1 MGRRGT
7 SFVAS
12 ALHDR
17 EIMNIQRNFVSPE
30 PIHSQNRA
38 SVLAT
43 WQENAGGG
51 IGIFTFVVG
60 MRVLLQIIG
69 AALGFVESPLPS
81 LENMQL
87 WLMIAAVLGIILFG
101 VLMIV
106 RSSLDEL
113 VQYGEWQAMAAE
125 IEELEQQVS
134 ELETELEA
142 VQLSHQNA
150 IDSLADARRALHQ
163 NMAVASTKYRAP
175 EQPTEP
181 PVQRDAR
188 WLLKLAYGG
197 SKWGRD
203 YIVKTYDDWTPT
215 RWTAAR
221 NILEEA
227 RIARTVGNRTELL
240 YGDEATAATALSA
253 HCQPNSSQF
262 QSETELVQ
270 R

>member
-1 MGRRGT
+1 M
-7 SFVAS
+7 AS

-134 ELETELEA
+134 ELETE
-142 VQLSHQNA
+142 
-150 IDSLADARRALHQ
+150 
-163 NMAVASTKYRAP
+163 
-175 EQPTEP
+175 
-181 PVQRDAR
+181 
-188 WLLKLAYGG
+188 
-197 SKWGRD
+197 
-203 YIVKTYDDWTPT
+203 
-215 RWTAAR
+215 
-221 NILEEA
+221 
-227 RIARTVGNRTELL
+227 
-240 YGDEATAATALSA
+240 
-253 HCQPNSSQF
+253 
-262 QSETELVQ
+262 
-270 R
+270 